1 MDLRAYDPDRDRAD
15 LWELKAAFE
24 RELAAGNQAKVDRYA
39 DKLTDRYR
47 TRYLDWVERCVADEP
62 DCLTVAATADGLAGF
77 VFLLPADL
85 AFVWD
90 AAVVNE
96 LFVRTGHRGTGV
108 VDDLLDLALD
118 IARGQD
124 LPLDR
129 ILLDVDADND
139 RARAVYDRHGFEPWG
154 QIVARDL

>member
-1 MDLRAYDPDRDRAD
+1 MDLRPYDHARDRAD
-15 LWELKAAFE
+15 LWDLKSAFE
-24 RELAAGNQAKVDRYA
+24 RELATGDEVKADRYA

-47 TRYLDWVERCVADEP
+47 ARYLDWVERCVADEP
-62 DCLTVAATADGLAGF
+62 DCLTVAATDGGLAGY

-96 LFVRTGHRGTGV
+96 LFVRDRHRSTGL
-108 VDDLLDLALD
+108 VDDLLECALDLAR
-118 IARGQD
+118 AQD

-129 ILLDVDADND
+129 ILLDVDATND
-139 RARAVYDRHGFEPWG
+139 RAQAVYDRHGFEPWG
-154 QIVARDL
+154 RILARDL